1 MHRPAVDEAK
11 VGLMD
16 KGCTLQGVITALASE
31 ALPRHTTEFF
41 VDEGDQFFSCTD
53 VPLSPSN

>member
-1 MHRPAVDEAK
+1 
-11 VGLMD
+11 MD